1 MISNKTS
8 SIVFKRWNIKRKSEV
23 VDPRGLRSII
33 PQLQCHIYNV
43 LQVMVGS
50 HHMLTENLVLFL
62 DVYFISDCFVL
73 HLACNENTAHIL
85 MSMLTQLTVSHLL
98 TLRAQLT
105 RSSSLVITYSPLLLA
120 AAVGLAAATA
130 VLFSLA
136 GTTLQQEE
144 EEGMRESRVLP
155 CALVWMYLLPQN
167 LSHKL
172 TLCCCYHF

>member
-1 MISNKTS
+1 
-8 SIVFKRWNIKRKSEV
+8 
-23 VDPRGLRSII
+23 
-33 PQLQCHIYNV
+33 
-43 LQVMVGS
+43 MVGS

-120 AAVGLAAATA
+120 ADVGLAAATA

-136 GTTLQQEE
+136 GTTLQQQ
-144 EEGMRESRVLP
+144 EEGMRESFTMRISLNVS
-155 CALVWMYLLPQN
+155 VTTES
-167 LSHKL
+167 LS
-172 TLCCCYHF
+172 